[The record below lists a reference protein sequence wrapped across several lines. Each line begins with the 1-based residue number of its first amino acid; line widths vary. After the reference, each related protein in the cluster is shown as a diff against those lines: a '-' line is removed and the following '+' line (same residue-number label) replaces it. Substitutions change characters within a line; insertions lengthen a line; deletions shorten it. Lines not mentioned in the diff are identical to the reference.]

1 MCSALRQRPNIKT
14 TKKIN
19 NTIIKIAYQH
29 GLRLKTMKSNQ
40 SKAKKIYNAVS
51 TVIVALIF
59 VFMIVVVAVML
70 VQKNNGGE
78 TELFGY
84 RMYDVL
90 TDSMSGTIEPGDVIM
105 CKSVEDVNALQVG
118 DIITFKA
125 PNGNYNETH
134 RIIEIVKNDDGTVK
148 YFKTKGDN
156 AKEADKWE
164 LAPENVKAKYVKKSV
179 FIGGLRR
186 FMSHWYGYVAV
197 VVIPLCIV
205 FALIIA
211 SFVRDKVAIET
222 EKKKENKKLTLD
234 DISDEEK
241 LKLLD
246 SLKDENNCENG
257 MTIQDDIAEKTGEN
271 LSEEAPES
279 TSCDDKKEQ

>member
-1 MCSALRQRPNIKT
+1 MRQRPNIKT

-19 NTIIKIAYQH
+19 NIIIKIAYPH

-257 MTIQDDIAEKTGEN
+257 MTIQDDIAEKTDEN

>member
-1 MCSALRQRPNIKT
+1 
-14 TKKIN
+14 
-19 NTIIKIAYQH
+19 
-29 GLRLKTMKSNQ
+29 MKSNQ

-186 FMSHWYGYVAV
+186 FMKHWYGYVTV
-197 VVIPLCIV
+197 VVIPLCVV

-211 SFVRDKVAIET
+211 GFVKDKVALES
-222 EKKKENKKLTLD
+222 EKEKDKAISIS
-234 DISDEEK
+234 DISD
-241 LKLLD
+241 
-246 SLKDENNCENG
+246 
-257 MTIQDDIAEKTGEN
+257 
-271 LSEEAPES
+271 
-279 TSCDDKKEQ
+279 DDKKKLLENYLGETQNAENISKTEENDDNKRAKAQENDEN

>member
-1 MCSALRQRPNIKT
+1 
-14 TKKIN
+14 
-19 NTIIKIAYQH
+19 
-29 GLRLKTMKSNQ
+29 
-40 SKAKKIYNAVS
+40 
-51 TVIVALIF
+51 
-59 VFMIVVVAVML
+59 
-70 VQKNNGGE
+70 
-78 TELFGY
+78 
-84 RMYDVL
+84 
-90 TDSMSGTIEPGDVIM
+90 
-105 CKSVEDVNALQVG
+105 
-118 DIITFKA
+118 
-125 PNGNYNETH
+125 
-134 RIIEIVKNDDGTVK
+134 
-148 YFKTKGDN
+148 
-156 AKEADKWE
+156 
-164 LAPENVKAKYVKKSV
+164 
-179 FIGGLRR
+179 
-186 FMSHWYGYVAV
+186 MSHWYGYVAV

-271 LSEEAPES
+271 LSEEATES

>member
-1 MCSALRQRPNIKT
+1 MRQRPNIKT

-19 NTIIKIAYQH
+19 NTIIKIAYSH
-29 GLRLKTMKSNQ
+29 GARCALKTMKSNQ

>member
-1 MCSALRQRPNIKT
+1 
-14 TKKIN
+14 
-19 NTIIKIAYQH
+19 
-29 GLRLKTMKSNQ
+29 MKSNQ

-186 FMSHWYGYVAV
+186 FMSHWYGYVAL

-234 DISDEEK
+234 DISDEDK

-257 MTIQDDIAEKTGEN
+257 MTFQDDIAEKTGEN